1 MEQEKIHVLR
11 RKPGAAAYEMICID
25 NNLDAFQTQVGGYIE
40 VHPFNGDGLVVVCDE
55 EGKLKRKGFTAMIN
69 GQKYVGTILI
79 AATDKDGNFKD
90 MEAWMWS

>member
-1 MEQEKIHVLR
+1 MADKIHVLR
-11 RKPGAAAYEMICID
+11 RKPGAAAYEQIVIE
-25 NNLDAFQTQVGGYIE
+25 NTLESFQEQVGGYIE

-79 AATDKDGNFKD
+79 AATDRDGNFKD